1 MPQSVI
7 ASVVGVTVSGLI
19 GTMLSAF
26 SFNAPVSAARWAE
39 VTISA
44 VAGTG
49 MNVFSFDAPVGSH
62 GVLNFP
68 HTGGASVTVSG
79 LNFGRHDVS
88 PSVAISALSCHSAA
102 WTSGTSL
109 LCRSALLWGYH
120 GMAPITIGGL
130 VATLSSTLSFD
141 APVVSH
147 AKSNT
152 PRTGGVEITVNG
164 LNFALQDLST
174 SVRISLVACGSSVWI
189 SRTMIRCAVPRTT
202 MPNKV
207 VAVTVSRVVSTGVD
221 VFTFD
226 SPVLSRAVRNTPV
239 TGGATLSVLGLHFGW
254 GDFTP
259 SATVSSAACMTSA
272 WSTSTSLLCAASGE
286 SALTVVALTIS
297 SALVGT
303 GLALFTHDAPI
314 LPLSFET
321 AAVGG
326 TAAFVAINTRTN
338 ILHVGFL

>member
-207 VAVTVSRVVSTGVD
+207 VAVTVSRVVSTGCLHVRL
-221 VFTFD
+221 
-226 SPVLSRAVRNTPV
+226 PRAFSSCSQHARHWRRDAVGPRAAFWLGRFHAV
-239 TGGATLSVLGLHFGW
+239 GDRVLGGLHDLGVVHVYV
-254 GDFTP
+254 
-259 SATVSSAACMTSA
+259 A
-272 WSTSTSLLCAASGE
+272 SLR
-286 SALTVVALTIS
+286 
-297 SALVGT
+297 
-303 GLALFTHDAPI
+303 
-314 LPLSFET
+314 SF
-321 AAVGG
+321 
-326 TAAFVAINTRTN
+326 R
-338 ILHVGFL
+338 